1 METIEAVKSEDVA
14 QVDEISGIGD
24 TANPVKTETGAITD
38 AVPETEVTPMVV
50 CAERELVEVG
60 GVWVSEYGTKLALL
74 GIKIN
79 RKSYIAFKNAK
90 KFVDEHDPD
99 YYIFEHQSSVNPPL
113 SPVGVVWKLFNR
125 NKVQLSIKIG
135 DDYYYAL
142 ERSEDDPSQRSGFV
156 VVARRLSQPESDTVA
171 DENTGAVQ
179 STEASELAQVT
190 DKVPAV
196 ECAPDELPQDYAKL
210 MRILNQNY
218 GTGKTETE

>member
-1 METIEAVKSEDVA
+1 METIETVKSEDVA
-14 QVDEISGIGD
+14 QVDETTGIGD
-24 TANPVKTETGAITD
+24 TAIPVETETGAITD
-38 AVPETEVTPMVV
+38 AVPEIEVTPMVV
-50 CAERELVEVG
+50 HSERELVEVG

-79 RKSYIAFKNAK
+79 RKSYVAFKNAK

-99 YYIFEHQSSVNPPL
+99 YYVFEHQSSANPPL

-156 VVARRLSQPESDTVA
+156 VVARRLRQPETDTVE
-171 DENTGAVQ
+171 DGNTGVVQ
-179 STEASELAQVT
+179 SIEASELAQVA
-190 DKVPAV
+190 DQGPAV